1 MQGTTLGVY
10 ARLAVY
16 AKLFLVAQKN
26 LLLVGAPGVG
36 KTKLA
41 RAVAQLSTRDH
52 AEPVIVVGR
61 DGLTHER
68 LIAYYTADG
77 DKIRLRLGDFSRSVL
92 SSWARIGL
100 GLGPRYF
107 VVDEINRSNA
117 DVLFG
122 EIFTAMDIEH
132 RMSVPVIKGDAYHH
146 VTKLVESGEVQELG
160 LRDSD
165 ELKQLIEVLRR
176 VKDRGLHGVPM
187 PYAFRIIA
195 TMNLYDRS
203 QLYKLGFALQRRFA
217 YLYIPTPLD
226 DVRPTLDQNALS
238 STEDG
243 RRAGRIYEQLKRPD
257 GRLARVAIKELS
269 GELPTSL
276 LEGDH
281 PTAPMAL
288 ADRGELEEALR
299 KALETYD
306 GTLRLIAYVYSVAL
320 ESMGVE
326 IGVSTLVDA
335 VKLLVVSYAVS
346 PSSEPLLDPAEV
358 ADLALSALLLP
369 QLSAAVPKA
378 RGELLM
384 LVDEKPVNKALG
396 KIVKKV
402 REVLGELSLSARVV
416 SSYELAPLSS

>member
-1 MQGTTLGVY
+1 MQVATLGVY
-10 ARLAVY
+10 ARLAIY

-52 AEPVIVVGR
+52 SEPIIVVGR

-122 EIFTAMDIEH
+122 EVFTAMDIEH
-132 RMSVPVIKGDAYHH
+132 RMFIPVIKGDAYDH
-146 VTKLVESGEVQELG
+146 VMKLVDSGEVQELG
-160 LRDSD
+160 FRDSD
-165 ELKQLIEVLRR
+165 ELEQLKVVLGR
-176 VKDRGLHGVPM
+176 VKDRGLNGVPM

-195 TMNLYDRS
+195 TMNLYDRA

-226 DVRPTLDQNALS
+226 DVRPTLDQKALR
-238 STEDG
+238 STEDE
-243 RRAGRIYEQLKRPD
+243 RRAEKIYEQLKRRD
-257 GRLARVAIKELS
+257 SRLAKVAIRELS
-269 GELPTSL
+269 GELPPSL
-276 LEGDH
+276 IEGDH
-281 PTAPMAL
+281 PAAPLAL
-288 ADRGELEEALR
+288 VGRGELEEALG
-299 KALETYD
+299 KALETFD
-306 GTLRLIAYVYSVAL
+306 GALRLISYVYSVAL
-320 ESMGVE
+320 EYMGVE
-326 IGVSTLVDA
+326 IGISTLVDA
-335 VKLLVVSYAVS
+335 VKLLVISYVAS

-358 ADLALSALLLP
+358 ADLVLSALILP
-369 QLSAAVPKA
+369 WLSAAVPKA

-384 LVDEKPVNKALG
+384 LIDEKPVNKAMG
-396 KIVKKV
+396 RIVKKV
-402 REVLGELSLSARVV
+402 REVLGELSLSARVA